1 LIKIHPEKICTVP
14 YQDKDD
20 PEISFSVTFKF
31 PYSEDTPI
39 NSGEEPI
46 AYILRIIQKSI
57 VSTEGIIDSITNRE
71 IEMNDNTRKH
81 IYDIIKTMPDYIYKI
96 AAAYMG
102 PKGKNWLTGVMA
114 LLTTDGHPENAP
126 PASLPATES
135 VSLS

>member
-31 PYSEDTPI
+31 PYGEDAPI
-39 NSGEEPI
+39 NSEEEPI
-46 AYILRIIQKSI
+46 AFILRIIQKSI
-57 VSTEGIIDSITNRE
+57 IATEGGIDSVTNRE
-71 IEMNDNTRKH
+71 IEMNDSTRKH
-81 IYDIIKTMPDYIYKI
+81 IYDIIKTMPEYIYKI

-126 PASLPATES
+126 PASLPATENAS
-135 VSLS
+135 SS

>member
-1 LIKIHPEKICTVP
+1 VIKIHPEKICTVP

-39 NSGEEPI
+39 EEDENPI
-46 AYILRIIQKSI
+46 KFILRIIQKSI
-57 VSTEGIIDSITNRE
+57 VSTEGVIDSVTNRE
-71 IEMNDNTRKH
+71 IEMNDSTRKH
-81 IYDIIKTMPDYIYKI
+81 IYDIIKTMPEYIYKI

-126 PASLPATES
+126 PASLPATENAS
-135 VSLS
+135 SS